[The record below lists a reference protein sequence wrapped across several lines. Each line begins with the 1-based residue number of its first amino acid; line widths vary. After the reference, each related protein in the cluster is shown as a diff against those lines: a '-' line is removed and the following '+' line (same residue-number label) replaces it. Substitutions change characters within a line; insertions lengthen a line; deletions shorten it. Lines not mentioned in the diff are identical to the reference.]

1 MNLRH
6 LIWIPA
12 GGAVSFLASFVFGDL
27 FVIPVDLYY
36 LIYFVTI
43 IGFLV
48 VYAKATGLV
57 LREWTSKRLG
67 WGIILGVVVGAVMVK
82 NVMSRA
88 ETEQLAGGMLA
99 WAVIWRGVVYGAVD
113 GMLLFAFPWTVTWR
127 AFGAESAPLRRRI
140 SATIAVWAFIHLVT
154 TVYHLGYSDFRSS
167 KIVQPNIGS
176 AIMAVPTLVAANPVA
191 SPIAHVFMHVAAVL
205 HSPNTELFL
214 PPHRG
219 NMSPGAQ

>member
-1 MNLRH
+1 MSLRH

-12 GGAVSFLASFVFGDL
+12 GGVVSFLASFVFGDL
-27 FVIPVDLYY
+27 FMIPVDLYY
-36 LIYFVTI
+36 LIYFVSI

-48 VYAKATGLV
+48 LYAKATGLV

-67 WGIILGVVVGAVMVK
+67 WGIILGLLVGVVMVK
-82 NVMSRA
+82 NVMSRS
-88 ETEQLAGGMLA
+88 ETEQLTGGMLA

-113 GMLLFAFPWTVTWR
+113 GMLLFAFPWIVTWR
-127 AFGAESAPLRRRI
+127 AFGAESAPLRRKL
-140 SATIAVWAFIHLVT
+140 SATIAAWAFTLLVT

-191 SPIAHVFMHVAAVL
+191 SPIAHVFLHVAAVL
-205 HSPNTELFL
+205 HSPYTELFL

-219 NMSPGAQ
+219 NMAPDAQ